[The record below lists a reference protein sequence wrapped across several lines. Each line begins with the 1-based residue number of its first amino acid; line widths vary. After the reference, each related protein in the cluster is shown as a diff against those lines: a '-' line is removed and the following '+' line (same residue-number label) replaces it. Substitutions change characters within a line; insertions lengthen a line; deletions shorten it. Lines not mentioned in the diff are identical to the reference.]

1 MTATSYNFR
10 LDTEALAC
18 LKQAAAIAGLPVS
31 DFIRRAAMAAAVE
44 TLGTHEGRVKATPEN
59 VAAIVKGRSLYL
71 DPDTGNTCLYEG
83 NVPVYDRHG
92 FLLPQVTPA
101 VTTPLPEPVDE
112 YGMTAAER
120 DAYEAKLADD
130 EEAFQQWM
138 RDNPQFTMPP
148 DNVVAAEH
156 KQAAKGTRD
165 HDDEST

>member
-1 MTATSYNFR
+1 MPAFQFR
-10 LDTEALAC
+10 VSDEALARI
-18 LKQAAAIAGLPVS
+18 KQAAALARMTAS
-31 DFIRRAAMAAAVE
+31 DFVRQAVE
-44 TLGTHEGRVKATPEN
+44 GRANDVLGAHAGRVKATPEN

-71 DPDTGNTCLYEG
+71 DPDTGNTCMYEG